1 MAYQRKDAFY
11 ARAKHAGYR
20 SRAAYKL
27 LELAPRYKLIQR
39 GDHVVDL
46 GAWPGGWLQV
56 AADLAGAKGVVVG
69 VDLRPIDSL
78 PAPVTTIAGD
88 AGNPA
93 VQEQIRA
100 HCGGRVDVVLSDMA
114 PALSGVRDRDIAQS
128 VALAEVALSAAATL
142 LTPGGRLLLK
152 LFTAPETDA
161 IVAAARRQFD
171 TVKRTSPEA
180 TRKGSAEMYLVG
192 VGFRGAPQPRPSEGG
207 TGGH

>member
-11 ARAKHAGYR
+11 TRAKHAGYR

-39 GDHVVDL
+39 GEHVVDL

-56 AADLAGAKGVVVG
+56 AAELTGPKGVVVG

-78 PAPVTTIAGD
+78 PAPVTTIVGD
-88 AGNPA
+88 ARDAA

-100 HCGGRVDVVLSDMA
+100 RCGGRVGVILSDMA

-128 VALAEVALSAAATL
+128 VELAEAALAAARALL
-142 LTPGGRLLLK
+142 MPGGRLLLK
-152 LFTAPETDA
+152 LFTAPESDA
-161 IVAAARRQFD
+161 IAAAARRQFA
-171 TVKRTSPEA
+171 TVKRTTPEA

-192 VGFRGAPQPRPSEGG
+192 VGYRAAAHPGPE
-207 TGGH
+207 